1 MSVLGIERICAKC
14 WGVRVPHTEASV
26 GQRDWKQRCRVLGA
40 TWRPDGAHIQA
51 LIGQGQV
58 WASAPREM
66 GDPGS
71 CYRKGGRGGGYT
83 YERGSAGAVITKCH
97 GTHLCSHGSGSC
109 RCEFRLLRGLA
120 SPEASFLGSQK
131 AIFSLCSHIV
141 FPPCVSASSSPLL
154 IGTPGV
160 LAKSPPS

>member
-1 MSVLGIERICAKC
+1 MEAGQLRRGGGNECSGNRKNLCKVLGRE
-14 WGVRVPHTEASV
+14 GPHTEANV
-26 GQRDWKQRCRVLGA
+26 GQCDWKQRCRVLGA

-83 YERGSAGAVITKCH
+83 YERGSAGAVITKCRR
-97 GTHLCSHGSGSC
+97 THLCSHGSGSC
-109 RCEFRLLRGLA
+109 KCEFRLLRGLA
-120 SPEASFLGSQK
+120 SPEASFLGS
-131 AIFSLCSHIV
+131 
-141 FPPCVSASSSPLL
+141 
-154 IGTPGV
+154 
-160 LAKSPPS
+160 